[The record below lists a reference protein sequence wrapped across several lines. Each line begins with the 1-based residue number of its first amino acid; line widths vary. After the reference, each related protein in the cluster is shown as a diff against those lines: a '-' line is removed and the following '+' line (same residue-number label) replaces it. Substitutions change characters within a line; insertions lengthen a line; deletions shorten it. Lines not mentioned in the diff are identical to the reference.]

1 MAVHTAKRRTG
12 AEREVSI
19 GLSKVTLEGA
29 LCVPNDACGI
39 AIFAHGSGSSRRSSR
54 NRRVA
59 GVLNQGAVATLLNDL
74 LTEEEEALDLRTA

>member
-1 MAVHTAKRRTG
+1 MLYTRQIDH
-12 AEREVSI
+12 AEITVAAGPVELAADLALPHRAM
-19 GLSKVTLEGA
+19 GLV
-29 LCVPNDACGI
+29 V
-39 AIFAHGSGSSRRSSR
+39 FAHGSGSSRRSSR